1 MYKLIA
7 VDIDGTLLDSKK
19 NLTNE
24 TIKAIQQA
32 VRQGVIFTICTG
44 RPIQGVEPL
53 IDKLGLDLPFITYN
67 GAVIVKGK
75 SKEILYEVKMSA
87 ADVKTVM
94 RLGKRLGATN
104 LLWVN
109 NQLYADPLN
118 ENAIRYSNISKTPPQ
133 PIADLEV
140 LLTQGVTKIV
150 WCDEVETINRWH
162 EQVGPFLTETINH
175 HTSQPFLLEFV
186 DHEVSKAKSLARLGA
201 LYGIKQE
208 EMIAIGD
215 GFNDLSMIKY
225 AGLGVAMANAP
236 EAIKEQ
242 ADYVTLS
249 NDENGVAHVIDRF
262 ILAKSAENTLK

>member
-7 VDIDGTLLDSKK
+7 VDIDGTLLDSQK
-19 NLTNE
+19 NLTAE
-24 TIKAIQQA
+24 TFQAIHQA
-32 VRQGVIFTICTG
+32 VQEGVIFTICTG

-53 IDKLGLDLPFITYN
+53 IAQLDLDLPFITYN

-75 SKEILYEVKMSA
+75 SKEILSDLKMSA

-94 RLGKRLGATN
+94 RLGERLGATN

-109 NQLYADPLN
+109 NQLYAEPLN
-118 ENAIRYSNISKTPPQ
+118 ENAVRYSKISKTPPQ
-133 PIADLEV
+133 PITDREA
-140 LLTQGVTKIV
+140 LLAQGVTKV
-150 WCDEVETINRWH
+150 LWCDEVETINRWH
-162 EQVGPFLTETINH
+162 EQVGPFLTPTINY

-186 DHEVSKAKSLARLGA
+186 DHEVSKAKALARLGA
-201 LYGIKQE
+201 FYGIKQA

-215 GFNDLSMIKY
+215 GYNDLSMIKY

-236 EAIKEQ
+236 EAIKAQ

-262 ILAKSAENTLK
+262 VLNKG

>member
-7 VDIDGTLLDSKK
+7 TDIDGTLLDSQK
-19 NLTNE
+19 NLTGE
-24 TIKAIQQA
+24 TLKAIRLA
-32 VRQGVIFTICTG
+32 VEQGVIFTICTG

-53 IDKLGLDLPFITYN
+53 IAKLDLDLPFITYN

-75 SKEILYEVKMSA
+75 SKEVLYDQKMSP

-94 RLGKRLGATN
+94 RLGEHLGATN

-118 ENAIRYSNISKTPPQ
+118 ENALQYSRISKTPPQ
-133 PIADLEV
+133 PITDLEA
-140 LLTQGVTKIV
+140 LLAQGVTKV
-150 WCDEVETINRWH
+150 LWCDEVETINRWH
-162 EQVGPFLTETINH
+162 EMVGPFLTPTINY

-186 DHEVSKAKSLARLGA
+186 DHEVSKAKALARLGA
-201 LYGIKQE
+201 IYGIKQE

-236 EAIKEQ
+236 EAIKAE
-242 ADYVTLS
+242 ADYITLS
-249 NDENGVAHVIDRF
+249 NDEDGVAHVIYRF
-262 ILAKSAENTLK
+262 VLEKEY